1 MKAAEKAMKKIAALS
16 NNQLFEVWEMTEH
29 NHSAEVPTVRG
40 WLMDEI
46 EKRFPEAFDR
56 WLESDEAADSE
67 LRKYCLA

>member
-29 NHSAEVPTVRG
+29 NHSVEAPTVRG

-56 WLESDEAADSE
+56 WLESDEAEDRE